1 MNAPQILQ
9 QLQGKQASP
18 LLQILPKIR
27 QAKQIMQAV
36 QNPQA
41 MINQIIQQNPQVN
54 QIISQFGSVDGAIN
68 ALCAQ
73 QGISVN
79 ELMDALK

>member
-1 MNAPQILQ
+1 
-9 QLQGKQASP
+9 
-18 LLQILPKIR
+18 
-27 QAKQIMQAV
+27 MQAV